1 MQVYAGIKHCRV
13 LKYCLFGVKRWCTRY
28 DIDFKKLVRGEM
40 PVEELEA
47 VGDAM
52 GKKVAALARE
62 VANGR

>member
-28 DIDFKKLVRGEM
+28 DIDFKKLARCEI

-47 VGDAM
+47 TGDAM
-52 GKKVAALARE
+52 GKHVAALARE

>member
-1 MQVYAGIKHCRV
+1 MQIYASIKHARV

-28 DIDFKKLVRGEM
+28 EIDFKKLVRGEM

-47 VGDAM
+47 TGDAM
-52 GKKVAALARE
+52 GKNVAALARE

>member
-1 MQVYAGIKHCRV
+1 MQIYASIKHCRV

-28 DIDFKKLVRGEM
+28 EIDFKKLVRGEM

-52 GKKVAALARE
+52 GNHVAALARR
-62 VANGR
+62 VADGR

>member
-1 MQVYAGIKHCRV
+1 MQVYASVKYCRV
-13 LKYCLFGVKRWCTRY
+13 LGYCLHGVKRWCTRY

-52 GKKVAALARE
+52 GKHVAALARE